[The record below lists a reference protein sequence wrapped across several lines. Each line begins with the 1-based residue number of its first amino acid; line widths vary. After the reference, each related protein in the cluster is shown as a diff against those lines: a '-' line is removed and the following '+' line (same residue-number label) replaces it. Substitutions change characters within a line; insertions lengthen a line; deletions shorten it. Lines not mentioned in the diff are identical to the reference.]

1 MKVDGSS
8 VLYWEIFHRDA
19 TVVPL
24 HWLERGGWQD
34 NLVEIGSIIYFIE
47 LEEEIGRILCKFSI
61 RHFSNIEHWEKG
73 GPNKIVPFQIH
84 THTHTILNVKIGFW
98 FYLHHPR
105 VSAWCKLSADQ
116 ICTDRAVANNSYIIA
131 TFCYKKL
138 NWQLKWNLLLE
149 TPTTCDTYT
158 QVVNTRTMVQCV

>member
-1 MKVDGSS
+1 MMVDGSS
-8 VLYWEIFHRDA
+8 VLHLEIFHHDA

-73 GPNKIVPFQIH
+73 GPNKIVLIH
-84 THTHTILNVKIGFW
+84 SKDTHTIWIVKSVFDFICITPELVRGVNW
-98 FYLHHPR
+98 
-105 VSAWCKLSADQ
+105 VQ
-116 ICTDRAVANNSYIIA
+116 IRFVLIE
-131 TFCYKKL
+131 L
-138 NWQLKWNLLLE
+138 
-149 TPTTCDTYT
+149 
-158 QVVNTRTMVQCV
+158 

>member
-1 MKVDGSS
+1 MGEYLDCFLKMMVDGSS
-8 VLYWEIFHRDA
+8 ELEIFRRDA

-73 GPNKIVPFQIH
+73 GPNKIVLIH
-84 THTHTILNVKIGFW
+84 SKYTHTIWNVNQFLI
-98 FYLHHPR
+98 
-105 VSAWCKLSADQ
+105 LSASPQ
-116 ICTDRAVANNSYIIA
+116 S
-131 TFCYKKL
+131 
-138 NWQLKWNLLLE
+138 
-149 TPTTCDTYT
+149 
-158 QVVNTRTMVQCV
+158 

>member
-1 MKVDGSS
+1 MMVDGSS
-8 VLYWEIFHRDA
+8 VLHLEIFHHDA

-73 GPNKIVPFQIH
+73 GPNKIVLIH
-84 THTHTILNVKIGFW
+84 SK
-98 FYLHHPR
+98 
-105 VSAWCKLSADQ
+105 
-116 ICTDRAVANNSYIIA
+116 
-131 TFCYKKL
+131 
-138 NWQLKWNLLLE
+138 
-149 TPTTCDTYT
+149 YT
-158 QVVNTRTMVQCV
+158 QFDMYKSVFDFICITPDPQSLRGVNWVQIRFVLIEL